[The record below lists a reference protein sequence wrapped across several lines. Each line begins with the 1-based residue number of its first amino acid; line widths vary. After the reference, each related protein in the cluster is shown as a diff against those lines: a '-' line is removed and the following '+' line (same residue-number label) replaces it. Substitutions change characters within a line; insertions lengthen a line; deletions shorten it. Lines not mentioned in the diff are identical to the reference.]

1 MTLNRLLTYIHTH
14 IQNDLEQVI
23 NFWKT
28 YKFSKSSWKLKK
40 KQNGGVHTV
49 ILQSNYHSRL
59 YCDSHHINYLS
70 LKAEHTFA
78 RLPVQLGQSG
88 RCSDSGLT
96 GLMIPL
102 LVTYIVSKTH
112 KGTHKF
118 KKWMLFCWR
127 LRQNLCYS
135 LIDSRNLI
143 LHCLMYIFV
152 PTY

>member
-40 KQNGGVHTV
+40 NQNGGVHTV

-70 LKAEHTFA
+70 LNGEHTFA

-127 LRQNLCYS
+127 LRQNLSYS

-143 LHCLMYIFV
+143 LHCLMHIFV